1 MKFPKFLPDGGTI
14 GFVAPSFGCATS
26 PYQETFEHAQKRFTE
41 LGYRLDLGPNCY
53 ESSGI
58 GISNTPEKCAQELV
72 DYYVKSDNDCLISC
86 GGGELMCEIL
96 PYMDFDRLAKAD
108 PKWYMGY
115 SDNTNMTYLLAT
127 LADTASIYGPCAG
140 AFGMELWHPAIS
152 DAFHLLTGRAQT
164 VSGYPLWEKEA
175 LKDETNPLA
184 PYHVTEPRVLRC
196 YGTEYAQRTNGTTHL
211 YNDQLNSNPQLA
223 GGNLQTG
230 AVSPASAPS
239 FHVSGRLLGGCMDC
253 LVNLTG
259 TRFDK
264 TKDFIERYK
273 EDGIIWFLEA
283 CDLNV
288 FSIRRAMWQM
298 EQAGWFEHVKA
309 FLIGRPLCFGQ
320 DMMGLDPYQAVLPV
334 ALSHHVPVIMDVDLG
349 HLPPMMPLIVG
360 SLADVTVS
368 GNDIRIDMQL
378 R

>member
-53 ESSGI
+53 ESSGV
-58 GISNTPEKCAQELV
+58 GISNTPEKCAQELM

-152 DAFHLLTGRAQT
+152 DAFRLLTEETLCPPDLLTLCIRQKWLPEAVIPGTQT
-164 VSGYPLWEKEA
+164 AGL
-175 LKDETNPLA
+175 
-184 PYHVTEPRVLRC
+184 VTEN
-196 YGTEYAQRTNGTTHL
+196 A
-211 YNDQLNSNPQLA
+211 
-223 GGNLQTG
+223 
-230 AVSPASAPS
+230 
-239 FHVSGRLLGGCMDC
+239 
-253 LVNLTG
+253 
-259 TRFDK
+259 
-264 TKDFIERYK
+264 DFIAR
-273 EDGIIWFLEA
+273 
-283 CDLNV
+283 
-288 FSIRRAMWQM
+288 
-298 EQAGWFEHVKA
+298 H
-309 FLIGRPLCFGQ
+309 
-320 DMMGLDPYQAVLPV
+320 
-334 ALSHHVPVIMDVDLG
+334 
-349 HLPPMMPLIVG
+349 
-360 SLADVTVS
+360 SLLYYYRGD
-368 GNDIRIDMQL
+368 
-378 R
+378 